1 MVDTSLLPLVNDNV
15 NGNLFIKVDKL
26 IRRGTQGERKRGGK
40 GQLFFWLMRFFI
52 NSINVY
58 VGTP

>member
-40 GQLFFWLMRFFI
+40 GQLFF
-52 NSINVY
+52 
-58 VGTP
+58 G